1 MMPQPEEA
9 TRHVFVYG
17 TLRCGERNDIARYRP
32 LPLFVGAA
40 SVDGRLYDL
49 GAYPGIV
56 LGEGGRVMGEVYRI
70 TAEVEAALDIL
81 EEVKADGSGE
91 YRKREVPVTVV
102 CRQFNCLVY
111 EIHPERLSGRPVIPS
126 GDWLR
131 R

>member
-17 TLRCGERNDIARYRP
+17 TLRRGERNDIARYRP
-32 LPLFVGAA
+32 RPLFVGEA

-49 GAYPGIV
+49 DAYPGIV
-56 LGEGGRVMGEVYRI
+56 LGTGGRVVGEVYRI

-91 YRKREVPVTVV
+91 YRKRDVPVVMGEQTL
-102 CRQFNCLVY
+102 RCLVY
-111 EIHPERLSGRPVIPS
+111 EIHPERLVGRHLIAS
-126 GDWLR
+126 GDWR
-131 R
+131 TR

>member
-17 TLRCGERNDIARYRP
+17 TLRRGERNDIARYRP
-32 LPLFVGAA
+32 LPLFVGTA

-56 LGEGGRVMGEVYRI
+56 LGEGGRVVGEVYRI
-70 TAEVEAALDIL
+70 TAQVEAELDVL

-91 YRKREVPVTVV
+91 YRKEDVLVV
-102 CRQFNCLVY
+102 VGGQALHCLVY
-111 EIHPERLSGRPVIPS
+111 EIHPERLVGRCVIAS
-126 GDWLR
+126 GDWR
-131 R
+131 AR